1 MEYKRRGEKLSYPQG
16 LNDVLARI
24 IAEAPPAETRT
35 RLDYRRAHQYLT
47 DEGIA
52 DSIERRRMVKLCMK
66 RVKRLLNRGAS
77 APTSGT
83 TGDDRINGEER
94 IAREAR
100 ASAQSRSN
108 DDNESCTCHGD
119 DTRSW

>member
-16 LNDVLARI
+16 LNDVLAII

-52 DSIERRRMVKLCMK
+52 DSTE
-66 RVKRLLNRGAS
+66 NGGAMH
-77 APTSGT
+77 
-83 TGDDRINGEER
+83 E
-94 IAREAR
+94 AREET
-100 ASAQSRSN
+100 SESR
-108 DDNESCTCHGD
+108 C
-119 DTRSW
+119 